1 MSSIPL
7 RYALRTAMVDVEE
20 EDAVVAVEE
29 DAGAKNVYTLQ
40 AVDDRALSSVL
51 QIKWMFNMN
60 N

>member
-1 MSSIPL
+1 
-7 RYALRTAMVDVEE
+7 MVDVEE